1 MNISEEYLTRI
12 EAASI
17 CKCSTKTID
26 NMRNGVN
33 GVKLDCIKNG
43 RIILIA
49 RSSID
54 KYMIEI
60 KKHTFI
66 NQRYDEI

>member
-1 MNISEEYLTRI
+1 MNIPEEYLTRR
-12 EAASI
+12 EAAII
-17 CKCSTKTID
+17 CKCCPKTID

-33 GVKLDCIKNG
+33 GVKLDYIKNG
-43 RIILIA
+43 RIILVA

-60 KKHTFI
+60 NKHTCI
-66 NQRYDEI
+66 NRRYDEI